1 MAETNHAT
9 WEAAAAA
16 LADQRF
22 ADAERLFAELQVL
35 KPGSLSIRQYLDRAR
50 GFAPHFA
57 ELLRERDGGTPR
69 KRIYIMGCGR
79 SGTTMLMSMMR
90 CFADT
95 FVLIDPERG
104 GEDSIGRFATLDA
117 PERVHVIK
125 RDAIAHQYAH
135 LIPDCIDIL
144 HIVRHPLDV
153 LVSDLKLDKTWERYI
168 KPDRWEPEMASLQAL
183 IDRRPMLIV
192 RYEDLVADPD
202 RVQAVIESGFD
213 LRPSIPFSR
222 FHQSFE
228 PAKII
233 ADTMNGVRAPSTA
246 SIDRWSRTSDNIDY
260 CRSLWPEI
268 RSQVEWVCE
277 RFGYDFGVISST
289 LG

>member
-1 MAETNHAT
+1 MAETNHVT
-9 WEAAAAA
+9 WEAASAA
-16 LADQRF
+16 LAEQRF
-22 ADAERLFAELQVL
+22 ADAECLFAELHML
-35 KPGSLSIRQYLDRAR
+35 MPGSLPIRQYLDRAR
-50 GFAPHFA
+50 GFAPRFS
-57 ELLRERDGGTPR
+57 ELLRAQDKGMPR
-69 KRIYIMGCGR
+69 RRIYIMGCGR

-90 CFADT
+90 CFAGT
-95 FVLIDPERG
+95 FVLIDHERG

-125 RDAIAHQYAH
+125 RDAIAHQFAH
-135 LIPDCIDIL
+135 LIPDCIDVL

-168 KPDRWEPEMASLQAL
+168 KPDRWEQEMSSLRAL
-183 IDRRPMLIV
+183 IDHRPMLVV

-202 RVQAVIESGFD
+202 QVQAVIASGFN
-213 LRPSIPFSR
+213 LRPSVPFSQ
-222 FHQSFE
+222 FHQAFE

-233 ADTMNGVRAPSTA
+233 ADTMNGIRAPSTG
-246 SIDRWSRTSDNIDY
+246 SIGRWSKTSDSVDY
-260 CRSLWPEI
+260 CRSLLPEI

-277 RFGYDFGVISST
+277 RFGYDFDEISST